1 MVYWSPMSLLL
12 MLALALNPPRID
24 ASETDL
30 PHLVGGSRAIDEFD
44 TAVLLPAK
52 DDTPTRLIIGD
63 LRGFLHVYEQRSD
76 AFEEVWTSE
85 YFESAIGGLFVADIN
100 DDDIEDLIVFTQKGR
115 LHYLNL
121 ETYTTQ
127 WSNPLN
133 EYEQITSMIIKN
145 VDEDEQLE
153 LIFCADG
160 RLVIYDTHHQFEEWG
175 SDQTNMDATD
185 LLVGDV
191 DGDGADEIVLNT
203 GYVFDARFH
212 DLEWQSPEPFGQRM
226 SLLDL
231 DNDGII
237 ELIGEFNGRFI
248 KIFDIDLRREKST
261 EP

>member
-1 MVYWSPMSLLL
+1 MVYWSSISLLL

-30 PHLVGGSRAIDEFD
+30 PRLVGGSRAIDGFA
-44 TAVLLPAK
+44 TAVLLPAR

-121 ETYTTQ
+121 ETYITQ
-127 WSNPLN
+127 WSNPPN